1 MRLRFGRY
9 AGLTTE
15 VLLLRVPDYA
25 AYAMARNP
33 DGALGRAFATL
44 SAAFDGRPIRDP
56 CRCGTLAT
64 HARAYRS
71 STDLILLCDRCDRQL
86 PDDAALD
93 DVSAFADALDHVRR
107 TCVRSLRREQRR
119 IVRRLGLAKGMPRRV
134 TEATAEA
141 FLSGVVD

>member
-44 SAAFDGRPIRDP
+44 SAAFDRRPIRDP
-56 CRCGTLAT
+56 CRLRPSG
-64 HARAYRS
+64 
-71 STDLILLCDRCDRQL
+71 L
-86 PDDAALD
+86 PALP
-93 DVSAFADALDHVRR
+93 S
-107 TCVRSLRREQRR
+107 C
-119 IVRRLGLAKGMPRRV
+119 
-134 TEATAEA
+134 
-141 FLSGVVD
+141 